1 MTKVEIIKDWIE
13 NKGNKEELIEI
24 VRQVNGYSGALE
36 DYNFYYMDELD
47 ELFDGV
53 SHSDL
58 LDRMASDFDIKAE
71 GFKEGV
77 YGLES
82 ANSEDVAQ
90 EIKAASEEVADE
102 IVEIIN
108 DNSYDM
114 YLPQSLEDAL
124 EEADKD
130 E

>member
-1 MTKVEIIKDWIE
+1 
-13 NKGNKEELIEI
+13 
-24 VRQVNGYSGALE
+24 
-36 DYNFYYMDELD
+36 MDELD

-90 EIKAASEEVADE
+90 EIKAASEEVAGQR
-102 IVEIIN
+102 
-108 DNSYDM
+108 
-114 YLPQSLEDAL
+114 PTA
-124 EEADKD
+124 
-130 E
+130 